1 MTILR
6 FGIILGKK
14 RREREREKEENIIGQ
29 QNRMK
34 KVDKLLQL
42 SFHWSSA
49 GSLPWPS
56 HSSHLPDLSLSQC
69 LPLMECQQQERRGV
83 KAEEDGSKWTVP
95 LCWEQ
100 GNQNWVISFLSKTVC
115 QYFEINRQ
123 DRGFLKF
130 YWLPRTKWIRLLGI
144 KVLLISFIYENTAMY
159 VYPSRTLKQTECRS
173 YQQCN

>member
-49 GSLPWPS
+49 GSLP
-56 HSSHLPDLSLSQC
+56 
-69 LPLMECQQQERRGV
+69 
-83 KAEEDGSKWTVP
+83 
-95 LCWEQ
+95 
-100 GNQNWVISFLSKTVC
+100 
-115 QYFEINRQ
+115 
-123 DRGFLKF
+123 
-130 YWLPRTKWIRLLGI
+130 
-144 KVLLISFIYENTAMY
+144 
-159 VYPSRTLKQTECRS
+159 
-173 YQQCN
+173 